1 MKLYGNWTAE
11 ISEISDDIVWF
22 VWDGAGGVTGPMGYN
37 FPGSWKVYEAEDT
50 PAARAA
56 GMVPA
61 GEYIAAVK
69 RRRAAAAA
77 TATKKPY

>member
-1 MKLYGNWTAE
+1 MKLYGNYTPE
-11 ISEISDDIVWF
+11 ISEISDDVVWF
-22 VWDGAGGVTGPMGYN
+22 VWDGAGGITGPIGYN
-37 FPGSWKVYEAEDT
+37 FPGSWKVYEAEDI

-61 GEYIAAVK
+61 AEYIAAVK

-77 TATKKPY
+77 AQKAPQ